1 MKKTI
6 LALMLFVL
14 TITSVFAQ
22 QLTDGFETWPSP
34 NWNLIDTGSATN
46 PITQSNTYAN
56 TGTYSLRF
64 SSFSS
69 DSSYDQYMVS
79 NEINW
84 TDAENEFSFYHRKYT
99 SGSESI
105 AVGWSTTG
113 NDVETD
119 FTWTETIYPT
129 TSWTQYLNTTL
140 PAETKYVAIHYFS
153 NYAYYCYIDDVVLGN
168 FVAGTPDAP
177 TLVSPVNGT
186 TNVAIDTNLE
196 WTEGENTDHAVL
208 YLADNEDF
216 TGATIVDPATS
227 PYTSSLD
234 YSTTY
239 FWKVEAIGPT
249 DLAVISEIRS
259 FTTVVDPNT
268 PDIPELTLPSNGALN
283 VAIDTNLEWTNGSN
297 TDYAVLYL
305 AENAELTDAIIV
317 NPATSPYT
325 SSLTNGTTYF
335 WKVVAV
341 GPTAIET
348 ESEVYSF
355 TTAYPVISEFPW
367 FEDFEDDDLNW
378 AILDNNEDN
387 DKWVTNYTSNTY
399 EGSQVATITTDYNAG
414 GNDDYL
420 ITPQLT
426 LTGNERLKFWQRVQS
441 AGEPNDFQV
450 VLSTSGSGAEDFTE
464 IVLPLAEYSNTTYQE
479 ITVDLSAYSGNCYLA
494 FHVPAEGLDGWR
506 LYIDNVTVE
515 ELPQNPV
522 VEINTDPIAFGTI
535 SLNESSE
542 EEIVSLQNI
551 GGGSLNITDIS
562 ITGTDADQ
570 FAYTDSED
578 YALTATEEL
587 LVSITFNPTSAGE
600 KTATL
605 QITDDLAREVYEIAL
620 SGTGIDTNIYE
631 INIPYSQDFETE
643 EGFFGWTSNLTSTSS
658 YASAG
663 RYSSSYSANN
673 GTYSYR
679 AYNAGDSSALAE
691 LISPVV
697 VPDMDAYRLRFW
709 AKRSGTPTLILGKY
723 NQAMDSFTA
732 IDTLDLTTTY
742 AEYSVEMEVPVRAN
756 ERIAFKTSF
765 SSTYQYLYIDDLTL
779 EEIPQGTLINITP
792 ESYDFQDVFL
802 ANEASQTFTVA
813 NNGAIAATITEFET
827 PAGYS
832 YDTAIVTP
840 YTLEVGSS
848 FDVEV
853 TFAPQAEM
861 IYAGNLVVK
870 ELDPNNPF
878 VAINHEVALT
888 GTGIPIPEGDTHD
901 NPFIMTLGDSVT
913 VTGSTTPFQTY
924 YPFCSSQSVVYQLTL
939 PTDKLMSVS
948 LEGTAWD
955 TKLWIFN
962 SYDQID
968 QAISNND
975 AWYYN
980 DDESSASTGGDRAKA
995 RDRATWSEM
1004 LETYTPAGEY
1014 YIVVAGYSSNNG
1026 DYTLTVE
1033 TADIPLPAA
1042 VSNPSP
1048 ADEAIDLPTSL
1059 TLTWTNPEYTDNI
1072 DLYFGT
1078 PDNMTLV
1085 LDNVLAVEEYE
1096 VTDLDPSTVYNWK
1109 VIARN
1114 VSGTTPVEEQ
1124 VTWSFTT
1131 IGNAPDAVA
1140 YTSPADEATD
1150 VALNGNLS
1158 WQAATGATGYYVYL
1172 STDNT
1177 FAGVTPVDQIETT
1190 YAYSGL
1196 DYSTSY
1202 YWKVIPYN
1210 VVGQATEGI
1219 EVWSFTTIPDPTI
1232 PMPIMV
1238 DFEGSTSTPQAITE
1252 HNFIIGTDQ
1261 HNTVGNVMYKNIYS
1275 TDSNGYIQF
1284 QSMNNI
1290 NASAEITLDY
1300 RLTNWSAGTVGITS
1314 VDGHDY
1320 LTVTAST
1327 DNGATFNPIA
1337 SVNGSDHID
1346 TADFTTFTTD
1356 ISAFAGQ
1363 SVIFRFEMLD
1373 DDVNDYWFDIDN
1385 IYFGEPASTPVAS
1398 LNATEIDFGLVN
1410 VGQTAS
1416 DNVIIS
1422 NIGVGTLNIS
1432 TIEIVGDNATDFA
1445 YSTDPEASMALGEDQ
1460 SLVISLDFTPSV
1472 EGVRNAT
1479 LQITDDLG
1487 RRFRVNTAVK
1497 NTSNNRG
1504 VNEVALSGE
1513 GYIPPQGSV
1522 CSNPLPLEFPVVD
1535 VTGNT
1540 ADYGDDYGST
1550 MISPSSSYLNGDDVV
1565 YQFTFD
1571 TDVTLDGTIT
1581 ATTGSW
1587 IGAFIL
1593 DEEPN
1598 ADNPPTPVNQNTT
1611 SSTVITYTS
1620 VEISAG
1626 TYYLIL
1632 STYPSPQSF
1641 AYEINLTASPLVVVP
1656 EIPTSVSISAD
1667 GAIVISWE
1675 AAANANSYNVY
1686 ACDTPDGD
1694 YDEENPIA
1702 SVSELSYTY
1711 TGTENMKFFRVT
1723 ASSDVI
1729 ETPAK
1734 GLRRQ

>member
-1 MKKTI
+1 
-6 LALMLFVL
+6 MLFVL
-14 TITSVFAQ
+14 TVTSVFAQ

-34 NWNLIDTGSATN
+34 NWNLIETGTN
-46 PITQSNTYAN
+46 TSNAISQSDEQAN

-64 SSFSS
+64 RSWSS
-69 DSSYDQYMVS
+69 DTSYDQYMVS

-84 TDAENEFSFYHRKYT
+84 TDLENEFSFYHRKYT
-99 SGSESI
+99 SGTESI

-113 NDVETD
+113 NDVDND
-119 FTWTETIYPT
+119 FTWTETISPT
-129 TSWTQYLNTTL
+129 TTWTQYLNTTL

-153 NYAYYCYIDDVVLGN
+153 NYAYNCYIDDVVLGN
-168 FVAGTPDAP
+168 PLAGTPDAP
-177 TLVSPVNGT
+177 VLVSPTSGAV
-186 TNVAIDTNLE
+186 NVAIDTNLE
-196 WTEGENTDHAVL
+196 WTTGENTNHAVL
-208 YLADNEDF
+208 YIADN
-216 TGATIVDPATS
+216 
-227 PYTSSLD
+227 
-234 YSTTY
+234 
-239 FWKVEAIGPT
+239 
-249 DLAVISEIRS
+249 
-259 FTTVVDPNT
+259 
-268 PDIPELTLPSNGALN
+268 
-283 VAIDTNLEWTNGSN
+283 
-297 TDYAVLYL
+297 
-305 AENAELTDAIIV
+305 AEFTDANVI

-325 SSLTNGTTYF
+325 TSLTNGTTYF

-341 GPTAIET
+341 SETAIEM
-348 ESEVYSF
+348 SSVVNSF
-355 TTAYPVISEFPW
+355 TTEFGAIAEFPW

-378 AILDNNEDN
+378 TIIDNND
-387 DKWVTNYTSNTY
+387 DSDAWVTDYTYNPYT
-399 EGSQVATITTDYNAG
+399 GSQVALLNTDYNG
-414 GNDDYL
+414 GNNDDYL

-441 AGEPNDFQV
+441 SGEPNDFQII
-450 VLSTSGSGAEDFTE
+450 LSTTGVDPEDFTE
-464 IVLPLAEYSNTTYQE
+464 TILPLAEYSNTTYQE
-479 ITVDLSAYSGNCYLA
+479 ITVDLSAYSGNCYVA
-494 FHVPAEGLDGWR
+494 FHVPADGLDGWR
-506 LYIDNVTVE
+506 IYIDDVTVE
-515 ELPQNPV
+515 EIPATPIVQ
-522 VEINTDPIAFGTI
+522 IDTDPIEFGVLP
-535 SLNESSE
+535 LNETSE
-542 EEIVSLQNI
+542 EEIVSIQNV
-551 GGGSLNITDIS
+551 GGGTLNITDIS

-570 FAYTDSED
+570 FSYTDSED

-587 LVSITFNPTSAGE
+587 LVNVVFNPTSAGE
-600 KTATL
+600 KTASL
-605 QITDDLAREVYEIAL
+605 QITDDLSRQVYEIAL

-643 EGFFGWTSNLTSTSS
+643 EVFEGWTSNLTSTSS
-658 YASAG
+658 YATAG
-663 RYSSSYSANN
+663 RSTSNPKTGSYSYAI
-673 GTYSYR
+673 
-679 AYNAGDSSALAE
+679 YNSGDTSTTAE

-697 VPDMDAYRLRFW
+697 VPDMDAYRVRFW
-709 AKRSGTPTLILGKY
+709 AKKSSTTNTKPIIVGKY
-723 NQAMDSFTA
+723 NQAMDTFTA
-732 IDTLDLTTTY
+732 IDTVDMTTTY
-742 AEYSVEMEVPVRAN
+742 AEYSVDMVSPARAN
-756 ERIAFKTSF
+756 ERIAFQFSF
-765 SSTYQYLYIDDLTL
+765 TGTYQNIYVDDVTL
-779 EEIPQGTLINITP
+779 EEIPEGALVQITP
-792 ESYDFQDVFL
+792 DAYDFGSVFI
-802 ANEASQTFTVA
+802 ASQVTQTFTVA

-827 PAGYS
+827 PAGY
-832 YDTAIVTP
+832 THNTEIVTP

-870 ELDPNNPF
+870 EEDPNNPF
-878 VAINHEVALT
+878 VPINHDVALT
-888 GTGIPIPEGDTHD
+888 GSGIPIPEGDTHD

-939 PTDKLMSVS
+939 PTDMLMSVS
-948 LEGTAWD
+948 LDGTAWD

-962 SYDQID
+962 SYQQID
-968 QAISNND
+968 QALVNGD

-980 DDESSASTGGDRAKA
+980 DDQSSASTGGDRAKS

-1004 LETYTPAGEY
+1004 LETYTTAGEY
-1014 YIVVAGYSSNNG
+1014 YIVVSGYSTNNG

-1033 TADIPLPAA
+1033 TADIPLPTAA
-1042 VSNPSP
+1042 TNPSP
-1048 ADEAIDLPTSL
+1048 ADEAIDQATSL
-1059 TLTWTNPEYTDNI
+1059 TLTWTNPEYTDNV

-1078 PDNMTLV
+1078 PDDMTLV
-1085 LDNVLAVEEYE
+1085 LDNVLATEEYE

-1114 VSGTTPVEEQ
+1114 VSGTTPAEEE

-1131 IGNAPDAVA
+1131 IGNAPDPVT
-1140 YTSPADEATD
+1140 YTSPVD
-1150 VALNGNLS
+1150 VATGIVLNGDLS
-1158 WQAATGATGYYVYL
+1158 WQSATGATGYYVYL

-1177 FAGVTPVDQIETT
+1177 FAGVTPVDQATT
-1190 YAYSGL
+1190 SYAYSGL
-1196 DYSTSY
+1196 DYETTY

-1210 VVGQATEGI
+1210 VVGQPTEDI
-1219 EVWSFTTIPDPTI
+1219 QVWSFTTIPDPTM

-1238 DFEGSTSTPQAITE
+1238 DFEGSPSTPQAITE

-1275 TDSNGYIQF
+1275 TASNGYIQF

-1290 NASAEITLDY
+1290 NALAEITLDY
-1300 RLTNWSAGTVGITS
+1300 RLTNWSAGTSGITS

-1320 LTVTAST
+1320 LTITAST

-1337 SVNGSDHID
+1337 SVNGTDHVD
-1346 TADFTTFTTD
+1346 TADFTAFTTD

-1385 IYFGEPASTPVAS
+1385 IYFGEAASTPIANLS
-1398 LNATEIDFGLVN
+1398 ATEIDFGTVN
-1410 VGQTAS
+1410 VGESGTE
-1416 DNVIIS
+1416 NVTIS
-1422 NIGVGTLNIS
+1422 NIGVGSLNITS
-1432 TIEIVGDNATDFA
+1432 IDLVGPNAGEFVA
-1445 YSTDPEASMALGEDQ
+1445 STDPEASMALGEDQ
-1460 SLVISLDFTPSV
+1460 SLVITLDFTPSA
-1472 EGVRNAT
+1472 EGTREAT
-1479 LQITDDLG
+1479 LQITDDLN
-1487 RRFRVNTAVK
+1487 RTFRVNTAAK
-1497 NTSNNRG
+1497 NTNNNRN
-1504 VNEVALSGE
+1504 VNEVALSGD

-1522 CSNPLPLEFPVVD
+1522 CSNPLPLEFPAVD
-1535 VTGNT
+1535 ITGNT
-1540 ADYGDDYGST
+1540 ADYGDDYSST

-1565 YQFTFD
+1565 YQITFD

-1598 ADNPPTPVNQNTT
+1598 EDNPPTPVNQNTS

-1641 AYEINLTASPLVVVP
+1641 AYEINLTASPLVVDP
-1656 EIPTSVSISAD
+1656 EIPTNVSITAD
-1667 GAIVISWE
+1667 GAIVITWD
-1675 AAANANSYNVY
+1675 AAANASSYNVY

-1694 YDEENPIA
+1694 YTDTPIA

-1711 TGTENMKFFRVT
+1711 TGTENMKFFKVK

-1729 ETPAK
+1729 DTPTK
-1734 GLRRQ
+1734 GFRRQ